1 MSVIQD
7 SLGSL
12 AIGEPTSYRNLA
24 MFPLVGAGDA
34 PASYLVLDEALGL
47 GGFQLTEI
55 SEEGSVPNLRAVNRL
70 DRPVLL
76 LDGEEVVGAKQ
87 NRVFNLSI
95 LVPAKSEIIIPVS
108 CVEAGRWRHHSAS
121 FASAPRT
128 QYAAGR
134 ASRVEQVSA
143 SLKGLAGA
151 RSNQREV
158 WAEIEAKRQRLGV
171 PSPTG
176 AMADLYSRLESN
188 VEQYVDA
195 FAAMEGQ
202 VGAVFLLNGGVAG
215 IDLFDSATTLRLL
228 LPKLVRS
235 YALDAIE
242 ARGEVL
248 PPEMSAVRAA
258 LAALASCSPG
268 EFPAAGMGTDIR
280 LEGPNMHGAA
290 LVSDGR
296 MIHLCAFPGQ
306 GPDSSG

>member
-1 MSVIQD
+1 MGVIQD
-7 SLGSL
+7 SLSRL

-24 MFPLVGAGDA
+24 MFPLVGGGESL
-34 PASYLVLDEALGL
+34 ASYLVLDEALGL

-143 SLKGLAGA
+143 SMKGLAGA
-151 RSNQREV
+151 RSDQRAV

-171 PSPTG
+171 SSPTG

-195 FAAMEGQ
+195 FAATEGQ

-215 IDLFDSATTLRLL
+215 IDLFDNAATLRLL

-235 YALDAIE
+235 YALDAVE
-242 ARGEVL
+242 APGDG
-248 PPEMSAVRAA
+248 PWPDKKAVSAA
-258 LAALASCSPG
+258 LDALGSCSVR
-268 EFPAAGMGTDIR
+268 EFAAVGMGIDLR
-280 LEGPNMHGAA
+280 LESPNVRGAA
-290 LVSDGR
+290 LVCDGR
-296 MIHLCAFPGQ
+296 LVHLCAFPVA
-306 GPDSSG
+306 GPVPAF